1 MSGGSEF
8 PEIQHKEQQ
17 KTELSIHQS
26 WFSPE
31 KRTLSTAMLPSSDK
45 RCVGKH
51 SAVQTSPTP
60 REASKP
66 PRQTEVSSKDTETA
80 QRFRLESGAAA
91 FF

>member
-1 MSGGSEF
+1 
-8 PEIQHKEQQ
+8 
-17 KTELSIHQS
+17 
-26 WFSPE
+26 
-31 KRTLSTAMLPSSDK
+31 MLPSSDK

-80 QRFRLESGAAA
+80 ESLAQFAAA
-91 FF
+91 LNLVQLLSFRAMGAEKVVDRQLPISNS